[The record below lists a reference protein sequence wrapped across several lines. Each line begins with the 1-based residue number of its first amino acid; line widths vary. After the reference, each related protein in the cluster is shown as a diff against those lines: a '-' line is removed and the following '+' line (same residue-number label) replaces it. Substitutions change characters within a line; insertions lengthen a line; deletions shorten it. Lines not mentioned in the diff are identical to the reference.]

1 MMATWWSVC
10 TSKTCFAVVDSTME
24 APPFS
29 CGCCYGCTSVVDA
42 SMDAPPFNALWWG
55 RVHLEKLVALV
66 SQLHRPLL
74 VCPQLVDYL
83 GDQDGGFKASSSILG
98 AWIFD
103 LGTALPVLSC
113 SVKTVSLLIHRP
125 AGFVSCHASFAH
137 RMAARNQRHS
147 INQNGSTDATR
158 PGRVLDCIRVG

>member
-1 MMATWWSVC
+1 MSQKGCFRSLQHCICTLGFNTQTMMERTYIQ
-10 TSKTCFAVVDSTME
+10 VVD
-24 APPFS
+24 
-29 CGCCYGCTSVVDA
+29 V

-98 AWIFD
+98 A
-103 LGTALPVLSC
+103 
-113 SVKTVSLLIHRP
+113 
-125 AGFVSCHASFAH
+125 
-137 RMAARNQRHS
+137 
-147 INQNGSTDATR
+147 
-158 PGRVLDCIRVG
+158 